1 MDVIVNGDRIELD
14 ISELSLVLDKLGYER
29 KKIVVAVN
37 ETFVSRDNWH
47 TVRLS
52 NGDRLDILGRLEG
65 G

>member
-14 ISELSLVLDKLGYER
+14 SPELLPVLEKLGYEC

-37 ETFVSRDNWH
+37 ETFVPRDNWNL
-47 TVRLS
+47 VKLS
-52 NGDRLDILGRLEG
+52 SGDRLDILGRLEG